1 MPGEADQQ
9 LRAYVD
15 YFRDLGVHDF
25 YRHGEPVVAEIQ
37 AVAES
42 RPLPVEADAVVEE
55 LEVVPV
61 PSRPA
66 FLEPPIVKLVS
77 FDDLAPLPE
86 IRVAAAH
93 KADALVAIKDEIGDC
108 TRCPLAYAGRRT
120 IVFGDGDANARLMF
134 VEIGRAHV

>member
-25 YRHGEPVVAEIQ
+25 YRQGEPLVAEIQ

-55 LEVVPV
+55 LDAVAV
-61 PSRPA
+61 PS
-66 FLEPPIVKLVS
+66 
-77 FDDLAPLPE
+77 
-86 IRVAAAH
+86 
-93 KADALVAIKDEIGDC
+93 
-108 TRCPLAYAGRRT
+108 
-120 IVFGDGDANARLMF
+120 
-134 VEIGRAHV
+134 